1 MCKYL
6 LFSISSYIQC
16 YSMTGNTCLVGVLC
30 VYFYNKKLLLVGLS
44 FRLTD
49 AASKVTT
56 TEVYPWTPPSPGL
69 SRSSTATETSIPAT
83 RRKTTATKSGRLVT
97 APSGKLLGPKAIQDA
112 CRFLKLP
119 SSIEDDCHLVVFL
132 TGSRFFLL
140 VLLVIFPL
148 GSVSL
153 VIRMFSTV

>member
-97 APSGKLLGPKAIQDA
+97 APSGK
-112 CRFLKLP
+112 RFLKLP
-119 SSIEDDCHLVVFL
+119 SSTEDDCHLVAFL
-132 TGSRFFLL
+132 SGSRFFLL
-140 VLLVIFPL
+140 ILLVSLPP

-153 VIRMFSTV
+153 VVGMFSTV